1 MSSTLSAPPERPR
14 RKLARVPRFSKDPE
28 VRSIQIGVIATL
40 LFHFL
45 LFFIMAMLLKNDYSA
60 FHSRPKKP
68 PETFNI
74 DLANLEPE
82 KPVKPPNKFVE
93 TNPDAPENVPDKT
106 NNFGAQNQQAA
117 QEKPLPDQHHDRP
130 SVEGQKDIHS
140 TQIVDGHL
148 SKPNPPKE
156 SAPPVPETPPETAA
170 AAKREQNPLSGFEK
184 KQGEDADAFG
194 SNIAKFAPHS
204 EDVPEKVEGVKDA
217 PLVQGATSNNI
228 HIDPKK
234 PMPRTALTRNVR
246 PAIFEENK
254 MGTSNIGLSAYDAKW
269 SNYGQYLQKLIEAIQ
284 QRWENLIMESKH
296 YPQQGTMVSVTFV
309 LNSEGKIA
317 SIKKV
322 EEATDALATNWCVS
336 GISPSE
342 GFSYGKWTDDM
353 VAMLGTEQELTF
365 TFYYQ

>member
-1 MSSTLSAPPERPR
+1 M
-14 RKLARVPRFSKDPE
+14 
-28 VRSIQIGVIATL
+28 QIGVLATL

-45 LFFIMAMLLKNDYSA
+45 LFFLMAMLLKNDYSTT
-60 FHSRPKKP
+60 FHARPKKP
-68 PETFNI
+68 PETFSIN
-74 DLANLEPE
+74 LAPEPE
-82 KPVKPPNKFVE
+82 KPVKPPSKFVE
-93 TNPDAPENVPDKT
+93 TNPDAPENIPDKT
-106 NNFGAQNQQAA
+106 NNFAAQNQQAA
-117 QEKPLPDQHHDRP
+117 QEKPLPDQKNDHP
-130 SVEGQKDIHS
+130 AIEGQKDIHS

-156 SAPPVPETPPETAA
+156 TAPPVQTPPPMESAA
-170 AAKREQNPLSGFEK
+170 AAKREQNPLSGYEK
-184 KQGEDADAFG
+184 KQGEDATAFG
-194 SNIAKFAPHS
+194 SNIAKFAPNS
-204 EDVPEKVEGVKDA
+204 TDVPEKVEGAKDA
-217 PLVQGATSNNI
+217 PLIQGATANNI

-234 PMPRTALTRNVR
+234 PMPRNVLTRNVR

-284 QRWENLIMESKH
+284 QRWENLIMASKH
-296 YPQQGTMVSVTFV
+296 YPQQGTTVTVTFV

-353 VAMLGTEQELTF
+353 VAMLGTEQELSF